1 MGKRKLL
8 FLLIAGIIIVF
19 FIGCR
24 EEGVY
29 KYFSLDNKTYTPLSK
44 PARVMFHKARY
55 YKRRGYR
62 KISKL
67 GVFQKT
73 AVCYGTCERYSYKR
87 NIYQLMADE
96 AAKKG
101 AEVVQITMKAKTHK
115 KRLKKKT
122 KKCIKWKYVIKEREV
137 NYGQR
142 SDGKAVIVTK
152 RRRVKKCLKY
162 KTIYGYEYARWT
174 FGYLW
179 RKKK

>member
-1 MGKRKLL
+1 MLHRVILV
-8 FLLIAGIIIVF
+8 ITGIVIIF
-19 FIGCR
+19 FTGCR

-29 KYFSLDNKTYTPLSK
+29 KYFSFDNRAYATLSK
-44 PARVMFHKARY
+44 PASITFYKDSY

-67 GVFQKT
+67 GVYQKT
-73 AVCYGTCERYSYKR
+73 AVCYGKCQRYSYKR

-101 AEVVQITMKAKTHK
+101 GEIVQITMKAKAHK
-115 KRLKKKT
+115 KKVKKKT
-122 KKCIKWKYVIKEREV
+122 DECIRWKNVIKEREV

-152 RRRVKKCLKY
+152 RSREKKCLEY
-162 KTIYGYEYARWT
+162 RTVYGYEYTRWT
-174 FGYLW
+174 FGHLW